1 MLESLKGSRKF
12 VLDFKIDYNRTND
25 DVRSNEIAIRDLI
38 DNNEFWHEVFMYL
51 KCKESDLL
59 KCTFAYIYVL

>member
-38 DNNEFWHEVFMYL
+38 DNNEF
-51 KCKESDLL
+51 
-59 KCTFAYIYVL
+59 